1 MIEKIFLEI
10 TVVRGRICSLYPTC
24 KPPRGTRKCRI
35 PRSPEGQIPPI
46 AGEMS
51 QSDKGGAGPAGPH
64 DTLQPPD
71 ESIIVGY
78 YTLKKCRSLRFPNL
92 AAVYQQKGALWQE
105 TTGLTVP

>member
-1 MIEKIFLEI
+1 MIALSGWEI
-10 TVVRGRICSLYPTC
+10 TTVRAVELRSGYRLQATAEASAEAAFPV
-24 KPPRGTRKCRI
+24 PPRR
-35 PRSPEGQIPPI
+35 
-46 AGEMS
+46 A
-51 QSDKGGAGPAGPH
+51 H

-92 AAVYQQKGALWQE
+92 TAEIQQKGALWQE